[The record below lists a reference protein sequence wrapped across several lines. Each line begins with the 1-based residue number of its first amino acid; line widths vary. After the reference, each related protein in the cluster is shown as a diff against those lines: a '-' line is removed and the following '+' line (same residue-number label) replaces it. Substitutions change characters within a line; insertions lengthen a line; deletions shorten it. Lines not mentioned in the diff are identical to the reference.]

1 MKTLEITQE
10 FNVPLNTLLEARI
23 QRYKHLDK
31 FPELKNVKIMEEK
44 QDGDVLYQVRHI
56 SIAANIP
63 PILVQILPKGADTL
77 VEESLFYL
85 NTNIHKF
92 KVVPSGG
99 NDQLFLIEGESIY
112 EAKDDNSSQRKYK
125 INITSKVL
133 FIGGAVETAIA
144 EIYSNSLKKD
154 QESIKHFIEL
164 IQKNELK

>member
-1 MKTLEITQE
+1 MKTLDILQE

-31 FPELKNVKIMEEK
+31 FPELKNVSIVEEK
-44 QDGDVLYQVRHI
+44 QEGNTLYQVRHI
-56 SIAANIP
+56 SIGASAP

-77 VEESLFYL
+77 VEESYFYL
-85 NTNIHKF
+85 DTNIHKF
-92 KVVPSGG
+92 KVVPGGG
-99 NDQLFLIEGESIY
+99 NDQLFLIEGESLY
-112 EAKDDNSSQRKYK
+112 QAKDDQTSLRKYK

-133 FIGGAVETAIA
+133 FIGGAVEAAIA

-164 IQKNELK
+164 IQKNQLS